1 MLIFPFHF
9 SLHLLSKL
17 SLIQL
22 AEMRIGE
29 CLDLDGSYLAVSL
42 GHDVVK
48 SSHPTID
55 KKEVKN
61 DETEY

>member
-1 MLIFPFHF
+1 
-9 SLHLLSKL
+9 
-17 SLIQL
+17 
-22 AEMRIGE
+22 MRIGE